1 MLETPATTKNKVS
14 GDEHRDATNTALHAG
29 AAPDPAC
36 LKRNR
41 SVTVSGDPG
50 PLSANYAGNLS
61 LGDGA
66 VIQRIYITLSA
77 YLHR

>member
-36 LKRNR
+36 LKGNR
-41 SVTVSGDPG
+41 SVMVSGDG
-50 PLSANYAGNLS
+50 TRGHYLRIMQVISAWAMGLSFKEF
-61 LGDGA
+61 
-66 VIQRIYITLSA
+66 T
-77 YLHR
+77 